1 MKKFK
6 LSAIRPWCNKNL
18 SMLLSCYQIQAIA
31 DSMLSIFSVIFLYKK
46 LDFSLVYVL
55 VIFLIDSILCTF
67 GFVFGAKVLSKIG
80 IKKSIIIG
88 SLFFMINY
96 ASFLLFDFNTTIAII
111 IYLISSLIGRSFYWT
126 GYHVNFSLFTDKEKR
141 GSQIGRSKNILAM
154 IGVLLPFAS
163 SMIIDKLGF
172 NILFVFAVL
181 IYIISLIPLLKM
193 DDVKQD
199 YSFGF
204 FETFKNIFSKKYI
217 RNFFIGFSE
226 GGEVLVKVV
235 VWPMIMFLFMKND
248 ISSIGILMSLVL
260 LTTLLLNFFIGK
272 ISDTKNKSSII
283 KLGGFIY
290 GFGWIGKML
299 SLTNIQLFIF
309 LAYQNMVE
317 PILRVPYESR
327 FYESIGSKGDM
338 IDEHTVMREVSNFI
352 GRTFVLII
360 IILIVIYLPNN
371 FNLSLII
378 AAILSILM
386 GLLTRNSSAK

>member
-6 LSAIRPWCNKNL
+6 LSTIKPWCNKNL

-46 LDFSLVYVL
+46 LDLSLVYVL
-55 VIFLIDSILCTF
+55 AIFLIDSILCTF
-67 GFVFGAKVLSKIG
+67 GFVFGAKILSKIG

-111 IYLISSLIGRSFYWT
+111 IYLVSSLIGRSFYWT

-141 GSQIGRSKNILAM
+141 GSQIGRSKNILAI

-226 GGEVLVKVV
+226 GGEALIKVV
-235 VWPMIMFLFMKND
+235 VWPMIMFLFMNND

-299 SLTNIQLFIF
+299 SLTNVQLFIF

-327 FYESIGSKGDM
+327 FYESIGNKGDM

-352 GRTFVLII
+352 GRTFVLIVV
-360 IILIVIYLPNN
+360 ILIVMYLPNN

-378 AAILSILM
+378 AAVLSILM
-386 GLLTRNSSAK
+386 GLLTRNSSVK